1 MGILSGL
8 GLGSSNSTVDW
19 GDLQPDLYTPS
30 TYAPPT
36 PGGPMVT
43 STVSVSPEWYA
54 SAGSLVQQAAYS
66 QQQQLQAAYSQMQ
79 QQYDA
84 QVQPAEPEKPE
95 KKLLVE
101 ERRGRKICL
110 KGRK

>member
-1 MGILSGL
+1 M
-8 GLGSSNSTVDW
+8 
-19 GDLQPDLYTPS
+19 
-30 TYAPPT
+30 
-36 PGGPMVT
+36 T
-43 STVSVSPEWYA
+43 STVSVSSEWYA
-54 SAGSLVQQAAYS
+54 PAGSLVQHS
-66 QQQQLQAAYSQMQ
+66 GGVLQQQQLQAAYSQMQ

-84 QVQPAEPEKPE
+84 KMQPAEPEKPE